1 MRAPAHRPHTRPFS
15 SEINQFETQQ
25 PRHSVC
31 PFPSGRPGASR
42 GVTLHRY
49 WAPLAVPKLQM
60 QKTLADVERALTI
73 LDLDRERF
81 PGPPIMPSRKPRTA
95 ADRPTSAPRRVS
107 GVKRATPRRRV
118 DIATVADGFYRDLV
132 WNLRNGVIAVTRD
145 GRVAVM
151 NEVAY
156 RILGLT
162 PRPTDI
168 GRPFPQVLRERPDV
182 TRIVAGAFELSHLPN
197 RAEMRLKS
205 TGKVIGYTLSQVRD
219 RRGRITGATLF
230 FKDLTRVEQLEER
243 ERLRDRLAALGEM
256 AAAIAHE
263 VKNPL
268 AGIEVMAGILRR
280 QLPDMQDAQ
289 SILRDIIK
297 EAKMANAIVLEIL
310 DFVRPIRLQ
319 VERTSL
325 ADVVRDAI
333 SMAES
338 HVQRGGVQV
347 DVALPADLEPVHGDP
362 HQLRQLF
369 TNLVTNAFE
378 AMGGIGHVRISA
390 HVLPAEDEGI
400 AGADAHSY
408 PMVQV
413 EVLDD
418 GPGVPPDLMDRI
430 FSPFFT
436 TKPQGSGLGL
446 AIVRKIVDAHDGRI
460 DVSARPERGARFRV
474 SLPLGGGQELF
485 R

>member
-1 MRAPAHRPHTRPFS
+1 M
-15 SEINQFETQQ
+15 
-25 PRHSVC
+25 
-31 PFPSGRPGASR
+31 
-42 GVTLHRY
+42 
-49 WAPLAVPKLQM
+49 
-60 QKTLADVERALTI
+60 
-73 LDLDRERF
+73 
-81 PGPPIMPSRKPRTA
+81 PIRKPRQA
-95 ADRPTSAPRRVS
+95 ADSTSAAPQQAGAPKPRAPRVS
-107 GVKRATPRRRV
+107 T
-118 DIATVADGFYRDLV
+118 DIETVAEGFYRDLV
-132 WNLRNGVIAVTRD
+132 WTLRNGVIAITRD

-151 NEVAY
+151 NEIAY
-156 RILGLT
+156 RNLGLT
-162 PRPTDI
+162 PRTTDI
-168 GRPFPQVLRERPDV
+168 GQPFATVLRDRPDV
-182 TRIVAGAFELSHLPN
+182 SRILAGAFDLSHLPN
-197 RAEMRLKS
+197 RAELRLKS

-219 RRGRITGATLF
+219 SRGRITGATLF

-268 AGIEVMAGILRR
+268 AGIEVMAGILKR
-280 QLPDMQDAQ
+280 QLPEMEDAQ

-297 EAKMANAIVLEIL
+297 EAKMANAIVLEVL

-325 ADVVRDAI
+325 ADVIRDAI

-338 HVQRGGVQV
+338 HVQRGDVRVEV
-347 DVALPADLEPVHGDP
+347 DLPDDLAQIHGDQ

-369 TNLVTNAFE
+369 TNLLTNAFE
-378 AMGGIGHVRISA
+378 AMSGHGHVRICA
-390 HVLPAEDEGI
+390 QALPAEEETT
-400 AGADAHSY
+400 AGNDANNP

-418 GPGVPPDLMDRI
+418 GPGVPPEVMDRI

-460 DVSARPERGARFRV
+460 DVSARAEKGTRFRV
-474 SLPLGGGQELF
+474 TLPLSSGQDLF